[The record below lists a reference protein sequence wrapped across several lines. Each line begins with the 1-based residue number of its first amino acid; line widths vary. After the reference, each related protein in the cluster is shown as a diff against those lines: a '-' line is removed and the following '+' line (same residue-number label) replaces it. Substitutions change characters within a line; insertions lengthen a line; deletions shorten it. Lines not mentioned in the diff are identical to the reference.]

1 MKTRTLT
8 KRPGNAVGASCAM
21 APRGPWARRFGG
33 QCAELPHMQAPP
45 GGALAGESAGR
56 PSWFPETRFCNRAA
70 GDSASL
76 GRTHAN

>member
-45 GGALAGESAGR
+45 GVPGRGEC
-56 PSWFPETRFCNRAA
+56 WAA
-70 GDSASL
+70 QLVSRNPIL
-76 GRTHAN
+76 

>member
-45 GGALAGESAGR
+45 GGPWPGRVLGGPVGFQKPDSVIALR
-56 PSWFPETRFCNRAA
+56 VILP
-70 GDSASL
+70 L
-76 GRTHAN
+76 